1 MNVEFRNNTV
11 DNQLEAVN
19 GKDTDGPGVRSS
31 QLHTNQV
38 IANGAITVEQFLSNP
53 LGLINA
59 GRNQQKGI
67 SCRMV
72 NRGDWI

>member
-1 MNVEFRNNTV
+1 M
-11 DNQLEAVN
+11 
-19 GKDTDGPGVRSS
+19 KS
-31 QLHTNQV
+31 QLNTNQI
-38 IANGAITVEQFLSNP
+38 IANGAITVEQFLSKP

-59 GRNQQKGI
+59 GGNQQKGI